1 MLCVNSKAFSDS
13 LKSVRIYSFS
23 MQLKDVISVLE
34 DIAPPELAED
44 FDVGR
49 IGLNLDLQN
58 EIKKVAVALDP
69 TEYVLN
75 RAAMIGA
82 DLLVTHHTM
91 IFHAV
96 HCINKELADSL
107 KIALDN
113 GISMYSMHT
122 NFDKAN
128 GGINDALANRL
139 GLSDIQ
145 ETPIGRIG
153 SITPCS
159 VETFVNHVS
168 RSLGTHVQFTGNV
181 NEIRKVMVFGGSGF
195 RSEYIDTSRSYGAD
209 AYVSSELKH
218 DIIRSYND
226 MLLVDA
232 THYATENPG
241 MQDLCPVLAERL
253 GIDVEFIDHDPL
265 IKTI

>member
-1 MLCVNSKAFSDS
+1 M
-13 LKSVRIYSFS
+13 Y
-23 MQLKDVISVLE
+23 LKDIVSILE
-34 DIAPPELAED
+34 EIAPPELAED
-44 FDVGR
+44 FDFGR
-49 IGLNLDLQN
+49 IGLTLDLQN
-58 EIKKVAVALDP
+58 EVCKIAVALDP

-82 DLLVTHHTM
+82 DLLITHHTL
-91 IFHAV
+91 IFHPIN
-96 HCINKELADSL
+96 CISKELADSL

-113 GISMYSMHT
+113 NISLYSMHT
-122 NFDKAN
+122 NFDKAK

-139 GLSDIQ
+139 GLSDILQ

-153 SITPCS
+153 KISPCS
-159 VETFVNHVS
+159 TETFVNHVS
-168 RSLGTHVQFTGNV
+168 KSLNTNIQYTGSK
-181 NEIRKVMVFGGSGF
+181 NEINTVMVFGGSGF
-195 RSEYIDTSRSYGAD
+195 RSEYIEIAREYGAD

-218 DIIRSYND
+218 DIIRSYSD

-241 MQDLCPVLAERL
+241 MEELCPVLADKL
-253 GIDVEFIDHDPL
+253 KLDVEFIDHDPL